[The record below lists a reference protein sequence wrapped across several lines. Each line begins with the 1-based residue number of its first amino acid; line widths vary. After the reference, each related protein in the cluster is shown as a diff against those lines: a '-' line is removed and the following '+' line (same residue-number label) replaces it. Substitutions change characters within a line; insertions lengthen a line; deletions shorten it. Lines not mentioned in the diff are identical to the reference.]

1 MLVTTLID
9 VAKMRS
15 GKNYKVMAADLG
27 VHQARITEWKTGQV
41 WPGTTEI
48 AYFALEAGLDVMNT
62 IAEIESEKKPTL
74 SRIWERVGSLGG
86 NGGIRT
92 LDEALHPILP

>member
-1 MLVTTLID
+1 MLVKTLID

-15 GKNYKVMAADLG
+15 LKSQSKMAEELD
-27 VHQARITEWKTGQV
+27 VPHTRISEWKKGKCM
-41 WPGTTEI
+41 PGSSEI
-48 AYFALEAGLDVMNT
+48 AYFALEAGLDVMDT
-62 IAEIESEKKPTL
+62 IAAIESEKKPAL
-74 SRIWERVGSLGG
+74 SRVWERAGLTGG